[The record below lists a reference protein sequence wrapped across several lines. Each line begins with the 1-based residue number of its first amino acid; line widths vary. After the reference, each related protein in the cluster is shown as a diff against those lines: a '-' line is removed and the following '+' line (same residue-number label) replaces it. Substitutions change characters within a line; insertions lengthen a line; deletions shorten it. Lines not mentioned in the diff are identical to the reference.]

1 MEQLGF
7 RETMTEGN
15 ILAVLDK
22 RQKRQWKELSI
33 EDKRKLI
40 ILYKEIFKKDKE
52 KFFNKL
58 NETFR
63 RKGISEEK
71 TPEQK
76 HYDKLI
82 GFFQTQGINNPS
94 NTTIEAFRH
103 QQIFA
108 NFDNFY
114 HAVGQFTLNMEK
126 QAQYN
131 YYMSQQKQNFINI
144 AQQDKLIKQNEGII
158 RLLKIIADK

>member
-63 RKGISEEK
+63 RK
-71 TPEQK
+71 
-76 HYDKLI
+76 
-82 GFFQTQGINNPS
+82 
-94 NTTIEAFRH
+94 
-103 QQIFA
+103 
-108 NFDNFY
+108 
-114 HAVGQFTLNMEK
+114 
-126 QAQYN
+126 
-131 YYMSQQKQNFINI
+131 
-144 AQQDKLIKQNEGII
+144 
-158 RLLKIIADK
+158 